1 MYLTILLFCIFFNIK
16 VVYSINDEFKCS
28 GSLKECLI
36 NEGLSSNDLVNIE
49 KIVFNNKTNN
59 IITDFD
65 NELDISLNK
74 DNSVIAGIKDNI
86 LYIQFEGVLYLN
98 TNSNSLFKNFKKVNE
113 IIGLEFVNTSKV
125 VDMSSMFYGMNSIKE
140 LNLDNFNT
148 SKVEDMNSMFNGM
161 NELDSL
167 DISNFNI
174 DSNISTNSMFKY
186 CKSLK
191 EIMVGNI
198 NNDINIPVVLYD
210 DNNNE
215 YNNLN
220 GITKGTNLYKKYEVR
235 FNELD
240 ITNDIL
246 YNHVFGELPS
256 ISKIDNIFNGWY
268 TSNDIKITSD
278 SIFNYDNDIT
288 LYPSFTDISTMFK
301 DVKKTDWYYNDI
313 KYVYDKKVILGYT
326 NGNYGPN
333 DDLTRA
339 MIVTILHRMEN
350 EEIVD
355 TKNRFW
361 DMKDNTWYSN
371 AVDWGFDK
379 KIIYGYRNGCFKPY
393 KSIARQELI
402 AILYRYAIYK
412 GKEISIQDDITNFKD
427 YNDIDEY
434 VLDAMKWAV
443 KNNILYG
450 NKDGYL
456 KPKDGATRAQVA
468 AIIKRYMEN

>member
-1 MYLTILLFCIFFNIK
+1 
-16 VVYSINDEFKCS
+16 
-28 GSLKECLI
+28 
-36 NEGLSSNDLVNIE
+36 
-49 KIVFNNKTNN
+49 
-59 IITDFD
+59 
-65 NELDISLNK
+65 
-74 DNSVIAGIKDNI
+74 
-86 LYIQFEGVLYLN
+86 
-98 TNSNSLFKNFKKVNE
+98 
-113 IIGLEFVNTSKV
+113 
-125 VDMSSMFYGMNSIKE
+125 
-140 LNLDNFNT
+140 
-148 SKVEDMNSMFNGM
+148 
-161 NELDSL
+161 
-167 DISNFNI
+167 
-174 DSNISTNSMFKY
+174 
-186 CKSLK
+186 
-191 EIMVGNI
+191 
-198 NNDINIPVVLYD
+198 
-210 DNNNE
+210 
-215 YNNLN
+215 
-220 GITKGTNLYKKYEVR
+220 
-235 FNELD
+235 
-240 ITNDIL
+240 
-246 YNHVFGELPS
+246 
-256 ISKIDNIFNGWY
+256 
-268 TSNDIKITSD
+268 
-278 SIFNYDNDIT
+278 
-288 LYPSFTDISTMFK
+288 MFK

-456 KPKDGATRAQVA
+456 KPKDGATRTEVA